1 MYGRRL
7 YLFTS
12 RPVFWLLLPV
22 FMYEK
27 GGPETNP
34 GFGVSFKRND
44 NVVVTRNNV
53 VNKPSP

>member
-1 MYGRRL
+1 
-7 YLFTS
+7 
-12 RPVFWLLLPV
+12 
-22 FMYEK
+22 MYEK

-53 VNKPSP
+53 VNKPSPWNQFLYKDVVQVVK